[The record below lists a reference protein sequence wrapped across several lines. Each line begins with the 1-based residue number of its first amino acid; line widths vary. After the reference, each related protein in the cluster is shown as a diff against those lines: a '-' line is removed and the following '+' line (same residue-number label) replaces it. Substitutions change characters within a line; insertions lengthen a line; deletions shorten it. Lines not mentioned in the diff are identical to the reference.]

1 MEEEDVDGDNIIPNS
16 IKCIIGKTY
25 IFQVK
30 VTAYNFFVC
39 KQNFTVTRV
48 FEIEG
53 TEQLQETTKKTKN
66 GNEVSKETICTEV
79 KKRTFLKKSCC
90 RELGHHGREWRLSC
104 VMGGGRYVDLVGI
117 VV

>member
-30 VTAYNFFVC
+30 VTAYNFFVR
-39 KQNFTVTRV
+39 KQNFT
-48 FEIEG
+48 
-53 TEQLQETTKKTKN
+53 ETTKRTKN

-79 KKRTFLKKSCC
+79 KKRTFLKK
-90 RELGHHGREWRLSC
+90 
-104 VMGGGRYVDLVGI
+104 
-117 VV
+117 